1 MGLIAKKV
9 GKMIGE
15 PAVQILSDISLE
27 IKTGEFVA
35 LTGRSGS
42 GKSTL
47 LYILSSLDS
56 VSQGVVEVEGQNITT
71 LSPQELA
78 QFRNLKIGFV
88 FQFHYLISELSA
100 LENVLLPAKKTKQE
114 SERKEYAEFLLSEFG
129 LIDKMHR
136 LPRQLSG
143 GEQQRVAIARAVVMK
158 PQYLFADEPTGS
170 LDSVNSE
177 IVMKIIRE
185 SNEKFGTTVVM
196 VTHDVDF
203 ANQARRQIHL
213 RDGKVV
219 DLTSESQPSR

>member
-1 MGLIAKKV
+1 MGIIAKKV

-71 LSPQELA
+71 LSKQELA
-78 QFRNLKIGFV
+78 QFRNMKIGFV

-129 LIDKMHR
+129 IGDKMHR

-143 GEQQRVAIARAVVMK
+143 GEQQRVAIARALVMK
-158 PQYLFADEPTGS
+158 APYLFADEPTGS
-170 LDSVNSE
+170 LDSVNGE

-219 DLTSESQPSR
+219 DFASEAQSSR